1 MRVREWCS
9 AHGEG
14 VRWAKEK
21 GKLQRRK
28 SYAQNIKEGGN
39 PQEVELGKSGEND
52 KEKMRREGEIQR
64 RQKSNIRWRDAG
76 LKKFKRRN
84 DMGPE
89 KEGRNFM
96 VKKKQTDGK
105 QTRPVWGFG
114 KIWQIS
120 VLSQLHSPVLTK
132 PYHSQGTQTARRL
145 ANGKV
150 EARTGPLWRK
160 AGGLNTSLC
169 ASQVTHHY
177 ASWWLN
183 NTSVPSLSR
192 LPQKNMWF

>member
-14 VRWAKEK
+14 ARWAKEK
-21 GKLQRRK
+21 GKSQRRK

-52 KEKMRREGEIQR
+52 KGKMRREGEIQR
-64 RQKSNIRWRDAG
+64 RKKSNIRWRDAG

-89 KEGRNFM
+89 KEGRNLM

-105 QTRPVWGFG
+105 QTHAL
-114 KIWQIS
+114 S
-120 VLSQLHSPVLTK
+120 EVLERYDRSQSYLS
-132 PYHSQGTQTARRL
+132 SIRL
-145 ANGKV
+145 F
-150 EARTGPLWRK
+150 L
-160 AGGLNTSLC
+160 
-169 ASQVTHHY
+169 
-177 ASWWLN
+177 
-183 NTSVPSLSR
+183 PSLITVR
-192 LPQKNMWF
+192 VHKQLVGWRMEKWRRERGHCDVRGGGGGV